1 MEELRYGKKYTRIRD
16 MQGRSNY
23 NMPFITDLN
32 NEEQENIISK
42 AYKKRAGYVKTVL
55 ELSHL
60 TNTGNIL
67 RDKMLYKLYWD
78 KLFV

>member
-1 MEELRYGKKYTRIRD
+1 

-23 NMPFITDLN
+23 NIALITDLN

-42 AYKKRAGYVKTVL
+42 AYKKRAGYVKALL

-67 RDKMLYKLYWD
+67 RDKMLHKVYWD
-78 KLFV
+78 KVFV